1 MIKQLQQLWPS
12 LEITIEQIR
21 TTGDRVTDKPLSQ
34 IGGDGVFVTEIE
46 RALHEK
52 RIDIAVHSLKDLPTM
67 QPEDLRLVIAGPRED
82 VRDVFVSNEPGIQ
95 LNATMRIGTC
105 SLRRMAQIRA
115 AYPDV
120 QILPIRGNVDTRLR
134 KLEAGEY
141 DCILLAAAGLHR
153 LDMQE
158 HLADRITYL
167 PLETMMPA
175 PGQGALALEIR
186 NEPEM
191 CELLA
196 PLNDPA
202 VQTATA
208 AERMFMRR
216 LGAGCYLPVAAHAH
230 VEGETL
236 ILHGLVISLDGQH
249 LVRAQQNMT
258 WNVDTALEQ
267 AEQLG
272 IAVAEQ
278 ALAQGAAGIISALN
292 AGREQEQQYA

>member
-1 MIKQLQQLWPS
+1 MRPH

-52 RIDIAVHSLKDLPTM
+52 RIDIAVHSLKDLPTI
-67 QPEDLRLVIAGPRED
+67 QPEDLRLVITGPRED
-82 VRDVFVSNEPGIQ
+82 VRDVFISNEPGVQ
-95 LNATMRIGTC
+95 LNATTRIGTC

-115 AYPDV
+115 MYPDV

-134 KLEAGEY
+134 KLAAGEY

-153 LDMQE
+153 LDLQE
-158 HLADRITYL
+158 HLADRLTYL
-167 PLETMMPA
+167 PLEMMMPA
-175 PGQGALALEIR
+175 PGQGALALETR

-191 CELLA
+191 RELLA

-230 VEGETL
+230 VQGETL

-249 LVRAQQNMT
+249 LVRVQQSMT
-258 WNVDTALEQ
+258 WTVNTALEQ

-278 ALAQGAAGIISALN
+278 ALAQGAAGIINALN